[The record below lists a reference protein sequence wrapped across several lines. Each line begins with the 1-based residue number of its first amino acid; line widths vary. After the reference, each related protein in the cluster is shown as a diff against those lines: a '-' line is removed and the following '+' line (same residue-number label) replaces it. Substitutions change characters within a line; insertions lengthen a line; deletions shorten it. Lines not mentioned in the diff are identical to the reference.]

1 MKFIYQDLLNFLGE
15 KPSKESLS
23 DKLFQLGHEHEID
36 GDIFDMDITPNR
48 GDCLSL
54 IGLSRDLNNFY
65 HNKDPFE
72 TYEEEI
78 ESLHIDFKNL
88 SIESCPKISFLEIEI
103 DGEISPYKEYLEN
116 YFLLTGNKQTNFF
129 TDISNYISYERGQP
143 THCFDKE
150 TITGCLTFSDRS
162 CNESFKTLL
171 GNKIKLRGK
180 NCVFTMEDKIISL
193 AGVMGGDS
201 TACTKKTKKTLVEC
215 AYFNPEAII
224 GKTIKYNLKS
234 DAAHRFE
241 RGVDY
246 ASQEKVLR
254 RYISIVNDH
263 ASIKSLKMK
272 TFIDKDFEER
282 YLPID
287 IQKINEILGI
297 KLENDDYISYLSK
310 LGFDIKDKIKVPSFR
325 NDISSQNDLAEEIA
339 RIIGFDKI
347 KSTPL
352 KLNSSLKSKQNK
364 ITKIENFLVKN
375 GFTEVIN
382 FPFTDNQEDKSISV
396 DNPLDSNRGNLRTS
410 LKDSLVENL
419 LYNERRQKDSIKL
432 FEISDIYSNQDDI
445 FQEKKL
451 GIIISGR
458 QGHNHHEFAKKLD
471 RKYLNEILNPDK
483 DTSFFDIEEVPRENL
498 KTKKRDKIFFAEVS
512 VEDIPDTIFKGSKSD
527 RNQINFVKYNLVSEF
542 PSSTRDFSISIKKK
556 EQYNNVITTIN
567 DFNNEN
573 LRDFFIFDF
582 YINEKLDEI
591 KVGVR
596 LIFQSSAKTLSDEDI
611 QRSIN
616 KILNPIVNLDGVFI
630 PGLELK

>member
-1 MKFIYQDLLNFLGE
+1 MKFIYQDLLNFLE
-15 KPSKESLS
+15 EQPSREALS

-36 GDIFDMDITPNR
+36 GDVFDMEITPNR

-72 TYEEEI
+72 TYEGEI
-78 ESLHIDFKNL
+78 ELLDIDFKNL

-103 DGEISPYKEYLEN
+103 HDEISPYKEYLEN
-116 YFLLTGNKQTNFF
+116 YFSLTGNKKTNFF

-143 THCFDKE
+143 THCFDRE
-150 TITGCLTFSDRS
+150 TITGGLTFRDMS

-171 GNKIKLRGK
+171 GNEIKLSGK
-180 NCVFTMEDKIISL
+180 NCIFTIEDKIISL

-263 ASIKSLKMK
+263 ASIKSLKMT
-272 TFIDKDFEER
+272 TFIGKDFEER

-287 IQKINEILGI
+287 LQKINEILGI

-347 KSTPL
+347 KSIPL

-364 ITKIENFLVKN
+364 ITEIENFLVKN

-382 FPFTDNQEDKSISV
+382 FPFTENEEDKSISV
-396 DNPLDSNRGNLRTS
+396 DNPLDSNKRNLRTS
-410 LKDSLVENL
+410 LKDSLIENL
-419 LYNERRQKDSIKL
+419 LFNERRQKDSIKL
-432 FEISDIYSNQDDI
+432 FEISDIYSNQDNI

-451 GIIISGR
+451 GIIVCGR
-458 QGHNHHEFAKKLD
+458 QGHNHNEFAKKLD
-471 RKYLNEILNPDK
+471 SKYLNEILNPDN
-483 DTSFFDIEEVPRENL
+483 DTSIFKIEEVSRETL
-498 KTKKRDKIFFAEVS
+498 KTKKRDKIFFTEVS
-512 VEDIPDTIFKGSKSD
+512 VEDIPDIIFKGSKSD
-527 RNQINFVKYNLVSEF
+527 RNQINFIEYNLVSEF

-556 EQYNNVITTIN
+556 EQYNNVIRTIN

-582 YINEKLDEI
+582 YKNEKLDEI

-596 LIFQSSAKTLSDEDI
+596 LIFQSSTRTLSDEDI
-611 QRSIN
+611 QKSIN
-616 KILNPIVNLDGVFI
+616 KILDPIVNLDGVFI

>member
-1 MKFIYQDLLNFLGE
+1 MKFIYQDLLNFLEGQ
-15 KPSKESLS
+15 PSKEALS

-36 GDIFDMDITPNR
+36 GDIFDMEITPNR

-65 HNKDPFE
+65 QYEDPFE

-78 ESLHIDFKNL
+78 ELLNIDFKNL

-103 DGEISPYKEYLEN
+103 DGEISPYKAYLEN
-116 YFLLTGNKQTNFF
+116 YFSIIGNKKTNFF
-129 TDISNYISYERGQP
+129 TDISNYLSYERGQP

-150 TITGCLTFSDRS
+150 TITGGLTFREMS
-162 CNESFKTLL
+162 CNEGFKTLL
-171 GNKIKLRGK
+171 GNEIKLRDK
-180 NCVFTMEDKIISL
+180 NCVFTIEDEIISL

-201 TACTKKTKKTLVEC
+201 TACTKKTKKALVEC

-224 GKTIKYNLKS
+224 GKTVKYNLKS

-483 DTSFFDIEEVPRENL
+483 DTSFFDIEEVPRETL

-582 YINEKLDEI
+582 FINEKLDEI

>member
-1 MKFIYQDLLNFLGE
+1 MKFIYQDLLNFLEGQ
-15 KPSKESLS
+15 PSKEALS

-36 GDIFDMDITPNR
+36 GDIFDMEITPNR

-65 HNKDPFE
+65 QYEDPFE

-78 ESLHIDFKNL
+78 ELLNIDFKNL

-103 DGEISPYKEYLEN
+103 DGEISPYKAYLEN
-116 YFLLTGNKQTNFF
+116 YFSIIGNKKTNFF
-129 TDISNYISYERGQP
+129 TDISNYLSYERGQP

-150 TITGCLTFSDRS
+150 TITGGLTFREMS
-162 CNESFKTLL
+162 CNEGFKTLL
-171 GNKIKLRGK
+171 GNEIKLRDK
-180 NCVFTMEDKIISL
+180 NCVFTIEDEIISL

-201 TACTKKTKKTLVEC
+201 TACTKKTKKALVEC

-224 GKTIKYNLKS
+224 GKTLKYNLKS

-483 DTSFFDIEEVPRENL
+483 NISFFDIEEVPRETL

-582 YINEKLDEI
+582 FINEKLDEI

>member
-352 KLNSSLKSKQNK
+352 KLNSSLKSEQNK

-382 FPFTDNQEDKSISV
+382 FPFTNNQEDKSISV

-471 RKYLNEILNPDK
+471 RKYLNEILNPNK
-483 DTSFFDIEEVPRENL
+483 DTSFFDIEEVPRETL

>member
-512 VEDIPDTIFKGSKSD
+512 VEDIPDTIFKGSESD

-556 EQYNNVITTIN
+556 EQYNNVITTID